1 MSTIRLQDA
10 LGEIEDTY
18 ILEAHT
24 APTQTS
30 ARPRK
35 WIAAVLIA
43 ALVAV
48 GLIAC
53 APILFSSISG
63 DELSFYSSY
72 LGNGIVEITVENQSC
87 KNLKFQPVLKLER
100 WATGEEIPAQGKTF
114 FSNTTIPAGSSGV
127 MTIDLSSAYDMAE
140 LERPISGDW
149 YYLVLTNNRFLFGQD
164 WMCSVN
170 FADAAQNDSPVYPV
184 QPSPAEADPLL
195 VQRVIPELRDLF
207 DHSILADRKK
217 REEIHAAYYERC
229 MEISASSGKHLI
241 HPAFPAPVFQIDAL
255 SAGTILDPNIPE
267 ATQYQLITQ
276 TESTLDSYA
285 FPVGAAP
292 DDCACILGVIVPQTE
307 ADLFDVGGADIRLL
321 YLMIYTSAEVQ
332 EPDACTIIRGQLV
345 SMPELLTSMVYQDD
359 QYAVFN
365 VTEYFFS
372 SLDTHVDAFRKERT
386 DLYFNADVQTRIRNA
401 YVYLQDAATAIH
413 PCE

>member
-10 LGEIEDTY
+10 LGEIEDAY
-18 ILEAHT
+18 IVEAHT

-100 WATGEEIPAQGKTF
+100 WSTGEEIPAQGKAF
-114 FSNTTIPAGSSGV
+114 FSNTAIPAGSSGV
-127 MTIDLSSAYDMAE
+127 MTIDLSSAYDMEE

-149 YYLVLTNNRFLFGQD
+149 YYLVLTNNRFQFGQD

-229 MEISASSGKHLI
+229 TEISASSGKHLI

-307 ADLFDVGGADIRLL
+307 ADLFDVGGANIRLL

-332 EPDACTIIRGQLV
+332 EPNACTIIRGQLV

-372 SLDTHVDAFRKERT
+372 SLDAHVDAFRKERT

-401 YVYLQDAATAIH
+401 YVYLQDAATTIH